1 VFRRELRRKRG
12 KGGFQDFKE
21 GEVTASFD
29 EIVHHNMLLTEAIVE
44 LLAEK
49 GILAGSEV
57 KERIQKLKAETK
69 LNFKRVQ

>member
-1 VFRRELRRKRG
+1 M
-12 KGGFQDFKE
+12 DFKE

-29 EIVHHNMLLTEAIVE
+29 EVIHYNMLLTEAIFE

-49 GILAGSEV
+49 GILTGSEV
-57 KERIQKLKAETK
+57 KERIQKLKAETT